1 VQYEQG
7 LSSALKTLAADRLDG
22 CNRGF
27 LRDEAFLSVII
38 FSDENESV
46 SLDHSGDYWKG
57 VWGTRNATADAA
69 RLNEFVAALSR
80 AKRGRMDRVRL
91 DTFVNKWKLKRDLTQ
106 NGAPPLL
113 DALGQVQYDRDAAGS
128 LQPEHPM
135 FSSLYQQAVGTV
147 RNGGRVED
155 LSVDFS
161 NQLVNMGSNIA
172 AQVDTRHTLSHRPV
186 GPLTVT
192 INGERVPEDAA
203 NGWTYD
209 DANQQIILSGQALNQ
224 NAAFTLEI
232 EYLGQP

>member
-1 VQYEQG
+1 MARHRCSI
-7 LSSALKTLAADRLDG
+7 L
-22 CNRGF
+22 
-27 LRDEAFLSVII
+27 
-38 FSDENESV
+38 
-46 SLDHSGDYWKG
+46 
-57 VWGTRNATADAA
+57 WGKCSTNAT
-69 RLNEFVAALSR
+69 
-80 AKRGRMDRVRL
+80 
-91 DTFVNKWKLKRDLTQ
+91 
-106 NGAPPLL
+106 P
-113 DALGQVQYDRDAAGS
+113 
-128 LQPEHPM
+128 
-135 FSSLYQQAVGTV
+135 QATCSPVGTV

-161 NQLVNMGSNIA
+161 TQLVTMGSHIA

-209 DANQQIILSGQALNQ
+209 DTNQQIILSGQALNQ